1 MRVQTVS
8 SGAEAH
14 SNEDFVAVHEADG
27 LIDLIVIDGGTSVAD
42 RHFIDPERGDVVWFA
57 QGFAAELSK
66 CLGDGLSQQECAQRA
81 ASALY
86 EEFTTRTA
94 GKDVPLHAWPI
105 GAMTWARV
113 HAASGGRRLQLYSL
127 GDCKTL
133 LHAPDA
139 PIVDL
144 DPFVNPQE
152 AVLQAEIARLIDQG
166 VTDAGERRALMQP
179 MLRARREAQNTAPA
193 PSILCLKPSGPFAA
207 RTLEAELPH
216 GSALLV
222 MTDGFYRL
230 VEPYGLYTDGELATR
245 CRRMGLSVMLDELR
259 SHEDRTFGTAAM
271 AVKRADDA
279 SAVLVETD

>member
-8 SGAEAH
+8 SGAEPQA
-14 SNEDFVAVHEADG
+14 NEDFVTVHETDG
-27 LIDLIVIDGGTSVAD
+27 TLDLIVIDGGTSVAD
-42 RHFIDPERGDVVWFA
+42 RHYIDPERGDVVWFA
-57 QGFAAELSK
+57 QGFAARLAA
-66 CLGDGLSQQECAQRA
+66 CLGHGLSQHECVQRA

-86 EEFTTRTA
+86 EEFRTRTA

-113 HAASGGRRLQLYSL
+113 RTGNSGRRLQLYSL

-133 LHAPDA
+133 LHAQDA
-139 PIVDL
+139 AVDL

-152 AVLQAEIARLIDQG
+152 AVLQAELARLLAEG
-166 VTDAGERRALMQP
+166 VTDAAERRVRMLP
-179 MLRARREAQNTAPA
+179 MLRARRDAQNSTPA
-193 PSILCLKPSGPFAA
+193 PSILCLKPCGPFAA
-207 RTLEAELPH
+207 RTVEAELPP

-230 VEPYGLYTDGELATR
+230 VEPYGLYSDGALAAR
-245 CRRMGLSVMLDELR
+245 SRQLGLRAMLDELR
-259 SHEDRTFGTAAM
+259 AYEERTFGEPAL

-279 SAVLVETD
+279 SAVLWEAD